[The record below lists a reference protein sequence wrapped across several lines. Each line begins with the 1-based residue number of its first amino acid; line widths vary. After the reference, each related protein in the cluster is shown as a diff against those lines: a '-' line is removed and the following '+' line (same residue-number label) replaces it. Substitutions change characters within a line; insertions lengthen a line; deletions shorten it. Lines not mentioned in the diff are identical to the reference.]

1 MDRIRNLQNPNAVS
15 FFKLFMFIVWLFL
28 CLIVNW
34 STLVRVLIIIVNYY
48 GNDCFCLDKFVTV
61 PIQIMDGKYKVG
73 SLPNLRQL
81 IICHNSSALWWII
94 SIDNEFFKPV
104 DLHKLTLLFF
114 SFGFV
119 MQLCNFFLSTII
131 IYEPAIL
138 KCWYFIK
145 I

>member
-28 CLIVNW
+28 CLIVSW

-114 SFGFV
+114 FFWFS
-119 MQLCNFFLSTII
+119 LCNFATFFYQLLLFMNPQ
-131 IYEPAIL
+131 Y
-138 KCWYFIK
+138 
-145 I
+145 